1 MSALKRIL
9 SALALAAAGIVAA
22 VLLIEIGLRIVP
34 ESTWKTAISRGPDRH
49 ILFRQDRNIGWVHAP
64 NASMNWTGSGEY
76 NVDVQINSL
85 GLRDR
90 ERTYAKPPGTFRVL
104 VLGDSFVEAIQVPLE
119 QTFAAR
125 LETCLAGRSSQ
136 PVEVINAG
144 VAGYGPG
151 EALLYFTHEGVKF
164 QPDLVLL
171 AIFIGNDI
179 RNMQHE
185 LGTSLLE
192 VTGGY
197 EFYLE
202 DGRLQQRWVDWAN
215 PNYELPFLEQFLRR
229 YSKIYY
235 ILKSPDSLVP
245 HRWEDVAESWLAE
258 PAGDDDSP
266 AGAIEADPPDRPD
279 FTTDPGLMIF
289 ARGFPDNPLIPPN
302 IRTMWGLFSASLLEL
317 NRRVDDSGSHLAV
330 VIIPRGQQVH
340 QAMYEGWVAKYTGK
354 FDGLRRED
362 WDVAAPNTATH
373 ELLQS
378 QGVPTLDLLPGFLAY
393 DQAHDDLLYFSHDG
407 HFNEKGHEVAA
418 DLMCDWL
425 MDAPLAPLANNP
437 TE

>member
-1 MSALKRIL
+1 MSGLKRIL
-9 SALALAAAGIVAA
+9 PALALAAAGIVAA

-34 ESTWKTAISRGPDRH
+34 ESRWKMAISRAPDRH
-49 ILFRQDRNIGWVHAP
+49 VLFQQDLNIGWVHKP
-64 NASMNWTGSGEY
+64 HASMNWTGSGEY
-76 NVDVQINSL
+76 KVDAVINSL
-85 GLRDR
+85 GLRDY

-119 QTFAAR
+119 QTFTAR
-125 LETCLAGRSSQ
+125 LEKCLAGRASQ

-144 VAGYGPG
+144 VSGYGPG

-179 RNMQHE
+179 RNMQHQ
-185 LGTSLLE
+185 LGSSLLE

-202 DGRLQQRWVDWAN
+202 DGQFRQRWVDWAN
-215 PNYELPFLEQFLRR
+215 PNYELSFLEQFLRR

-245 HRWEDVAESWLAE
+245 HRWEDVTESWLGE
-258 PAGDDDSP
+258 PGDDEDNP
-266 AGAIEADPPDRPD
+266 TETAVIDLPDRPD
-279 FTTDPGLMIF
+279 YAADQSLMIF
-289 ARGFPDNPLIPPN
+289 FRGFPNHPLIPPE
-302 IRTMWGLFSASLLEL
+302 IRHMWELFSASLLEL
-317 NRRVDDSGSHLAV
+317 DRRVDSTGSQFAA

-354 FDGLRRED
+354 FHGLRRED
-362 WDVAAPNTATH
+362 WDVTAPNTATR
-373 ELLQS
+373 ELLQG
-378 QGVPTLDLLPGFLAY
+378 QGVPTLDLLPGFWAY
-393 DQAHDDLLYFSHDG
+393 DQSHDDLLYFSHDG

-418 DLMCDWL
+418 DLMCGWL
-425 MDAPLAPLANNP
+425 IETQLAPPVNNP